1 MFRSSMRKGLRAVAA
16 LALCCAMPAAAQV
29 PAPQRLLLKHVTL
42 IDGTGSVQK
51 DVDIRTLVGKIEE
64 IGKDLKEND
73 DGERIVDLTGKYV
86 IPGLID
92 SRVQI
97 GASPANKILR
107 AEFGN
112 EQRIAWFHSMV
123 RLGVTSARLI
133 QSDLSEQTDFKHW
146 RDLEQLNGPT
156 IIPSGPTFTVENG
169 LPAVEYGIAALMTRE
184 RETSE
189 VRDEDTARDMSRKLA
204 HSGGEV
210 FEVGYHSGPAGDIPV
225 LTDIELATIIKEA
238 HGHEL
243 KVFCWVGRNKEVAN
257 AIAQGCDV
265 IEGVTEEKLND
276 EMLSLMAKKKIPFLP
291 ALVYQGYAIVH
302 FIQPDS
308 LKAYLADPEVGA
320 SLSPVIR
327 ESLDAESGQLINVR
341 SVMNVPVN
349 ATVQELN
356 RARLSHGADVKLQD
370 PTKPREPTFQESYQ
384 QEYERAVDNVKRAK
398 AAGVPIITGTG
409 AGSVLVF
416 PGPSEHLELKLLVD
430 SGLSPMDAIVAAT
443 RDAAA
448 ALGVD
453 KDTGTIQKG
462 KNADFVVLDA
472 DPLAD
477 ISNTMKIN
485 AVVRRGWVI
494 NRDKMDRY

>member
-1 MFRSSMRKGLRAVAA
+1 
-16 LALCCAMPAAAQV
+16 
-29 PAPQRLLLKHVTL
+29 
-42 IDGTGSVQK
+42 
-51 DVDIRTLVGKIEE
+51 
-64 IGKDLKEND
+64 
-73 DGERIVDLTGKYV
+73 
-86 IPGLID
+86 
-92 SRVQI
+92 
-97 GASPANKILR
+97 
-107 AEFGN
+107 
-112 EQRIAWFHSMV
+112 
-123 RLGVTSARLI
+123 
-133 QSDLSEQTDFKHW
+133 
-146 RDLEQLNGPT
+146 
-156 IIPSGPTFTVENG
+156 
-169 LPAVEYGIAALMTRE
+169 
-184 RETSE
+184 
-189 VRDEDTARDMSRKLA
+189 
-204 HSGGEV
+204 
-210 FEVGYHSGPAGDIPV
+210 
-225 LTDIELATIIKEA
+225 
-238 HGHEL
+238 
-243 KVFCWVGRNKEVAN
+243 
-257 AIAQGCDV
+257 
-265 IEGVTEEKLND
+265 
-276 EMLSLMAKKKIPFLP
+276 
-291 ALVYQGYAIVH
+291 
-302 FIQPDS
+302 
-308 LKAYLADPEVGA
+308 LADPEVGA